1 LRKYESGRTVA
12 SDAVGFIV
20 AECEVRDELLSA
32 TSAFAT
38 AERADP
44 ACHPG
49 VSSSMT
55 SRPTALVTGASR
67 GIGRAIALAL
77 APRHDLILIARPSE
91 ALASVAEEAIAAG
104 ATVQRIPCDLAD
116 PAAVHV
122 ALAGVQCDVLIN
134 NAGVASI
141 KPFLSLSPAEWSA
154 MVDVNVNAL
163 YHVTRAVL
171 PGMVERQRGHV
182 ITIASTAGRNTFVGG
197 TCYAGTKHFVMGFS
211 ESLMLEV
218 RDSGV
223 KVSVVMPG
231 SVETELFPAGT
242 DTSWMCMP
250 EDVATAVRHLV
261 ETPPHVLQYIVEVR
275 PLTPKRRR
283 DGSVRG

>member
-1 LRKYESGRTVA
+1 
-12 SDAVGFIV
+12 
-20 AECEVRDELLSA
+20 
-32 TSAFAT
+32 
-38 AERADP
+38 
-44 ACHPG
+44 
-49 VSSSMT
+49 MT
-55 SRPTALVTGASR
+55 FRPTALVTGASR

-77 APRHDLILIARPSE
+77 APTHDLILTARTAA
-91 ALASVAEEAIAAG
+91 ALASVAEDATALG
-104 ATVQRIPCDLAD
+104 ATVQGIPCDLAD
-116 PAAVHV
+116 PTAVQA
-122 ALAGVQCDVLIN
+122 ALAAVQCDVLIN

-141 KPFLSLSPAEWSA
+141 KPFLSLTPAEWQS
-154 MVDVNVNAL
+154 MIDVNVNAL
-163 YHVTRAVL
+163 FHVTRAVL

-182 ITIASTAGRNTFVGG
+182 IIIGSTAGRNTFVGG
-197 TCYAGTKHFVMGFS
+197 SCYAGTKHFVMGFS

-218 RDSGV
+218 RDAGV

-283 DGSVRG
+283 DGSARG

>member
-1 LRKYESGRTVA
+1 M
-12 SDAVGFIV
+12 
-20 AECEVRDELLSA
+20 
-32 TSAFAT
+32 
-38 AERADP
+38 P
-44 ACHPG
+44 
-49 VSSSMT
+49 
-55 SRPTALVTGASR
+55 SRPTALITGASR

-77 APRHDLILIARPSE
+77 APTHNLVVTARAAD
-91 ALASVAEEAIAAG
+91 ALATLARDAAALG
-104 ATVQRIPCDLAD
+104 ATVQTLPCDLAD
-116 PAAVHV
+116 AAATAS
-122 ALAGVQCDVLIN
+122 ALADVQCDVLIN

-141 KPFLSLSPAEWSA
+141 KPFLSITPSEWNA

-182 ITIASTAGRNTFVGG
+182 ITIGSIAGRNTFAGG
-197 TCYAGTKHFVMGFS
+197 SCYSGTKHFVMGFS
-211 ESLMLEV
+211 ESLLMEV

-242 DTSWMCMP
+242 DTSWMCLP
-250 EDVATAVRHLV
+250 EDVASAVWHLV
-261 ETPPHVLQYIVEVR
+261 DTPAHLLQYIVEVR

-283 DGSVRG
+283 DGSVRD